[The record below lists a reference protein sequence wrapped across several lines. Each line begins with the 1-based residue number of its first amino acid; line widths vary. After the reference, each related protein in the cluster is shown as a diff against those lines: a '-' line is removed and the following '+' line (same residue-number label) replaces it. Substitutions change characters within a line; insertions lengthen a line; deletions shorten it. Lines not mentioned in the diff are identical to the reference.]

1 MNKTPDAPVK
11 FSCEFCNRSFMKEIT
26 VLRHICEYKHRWLEK
41 DKQGNRIG
49 FQTWLQFYTKNST
62 SKKNRTYQEFIKSA
76 YYTAFAKFGTHCVNI
91 GALNVSRFTDWLLR
105 EQIKIDQWCHDS
117 IYNKYLIDYLKVE
130 NPLDAI
136 ARSIETTITLAPE
149 ENLRP
154 GDYLRYTHP
163 NKVCYQITLGKVSPW
178 MLYQSESGTTF
189 LSTLNTDHVK
199 IINDYINPEQW
210 AIKFKRDPESAK
222 QVKELLKQAG
232 Y

>member
-1 MNKTPDAPVK
+1 MTEIAETKPK
-11 FSCEFCNRSFMKEIT
+11 FGCEFCGRTF
-26 VLRHICEYKHRWLEK
+26 LRETTELKHICEYKHRWQEK

-49 FQTWLQFYTKNST
+49 FQTWLQFYSKNST

-91 GALNVSRFTDWLLR
+91 NAINVSRFADWLLK

-117 IYNKYLIDYLKVE
+117 IYTRYLIEYLRVE
-130 NPLDAI
+130 DPYDAI
-136 ARSIETTITLAPE
+136 HRSVETCIRMTKE
-149 ENLRP
+149 EGIQPNDL
-154 GDYLRYTHP
+154 LRYCNP
-163 NKVCYQITLGKVSPW
+163 NKICYQITLGKVSPW
-178 MLYQSESGTTF
+178 MLYQSESGVEF
-189 LSTLNTDHVK
+189 LSKLNADQVR

-222 QVKELLKQAG
+222 QVKDLLTAAG